1 MQCKLG
7 RIFSDYRQFVSVLGI
22 LERYIGE
29 WEDTDQQFI
38 VRTLSKQHEKLLG
51 LFLRFVDEQ
60 VRAIEDMKVT
70 AKKRQGVL
78 LMFKIFPVIVT
89 VSV

>member
-1 MQCKLG
+1 MQCKPSRL
-7 RIFSDYRQFVSVLGI
+7 FSDYRQLVSVLGI

-38 VRTLSKQHEKLLG
+38 VRTLNKQHEKLVG
-51 LFLRFVDEQ
+51 LFLRFIDEQ

-78 LMFKIFPVIVT
+78 LMFKIFPVIVIF
-89 VSV
+89 SV